1 MMLDQLSQLFR
12 PVASF
17 WQTNRHSPKAL
28 SLAVVIVT
36 LLLLLVFK
44 FTQPQPPVKIQEEKA
59 WLVQTQQ
66 LVAGAKSPQ
75 LELYGRVESPY
86 TATITSSI
94 TADIKTLDVKEG
106 QHVTKGQLLIL
117 LDDIDVQLVLEDKRS
132 NVAELEALIQSENN
146 RYKNDLLSLKL
157 EKSLV
162 RLAEKKLAR
171 EEKTSKTNLTSQS
184 SFDSQKQ
191 ALQNQKLALNARKL
205 SVTDHPARLAQLEA
219 RLSRNRALALQAQ
232 HDLQRATVVA
242 PFDGIILNIM
252 VSPGERVRPGEVLLE
267 TYATEQ
273 VELRALLPQK
283 FVAIIKRSLA
293 NEIPLPAKVKTDA
306 GVRVVSLSRIS
317 GLITDGGHG
326 VDALFVMNSEAVD
339 ELTIDELTI
348 GETLEMMLVLPS
360 VDNVFSLPVSSI
372 YGSNRIYRVEDERL
386 VSIKVKK
393 LGSQYINDNQYVLVR
408 SEKLKAGDEII
419 TTQLPH
425 AVSGLKVE
433 VHNTV
438 ISQNK
443 SEQQSS
449 SELP

>member
-1 MMLDQLSQLFR
+1 MFDQLSQLFR
-12 PVASF
+12 AIGSF
-17 WQTNRHSPKAL
+17 WQINRQPAKTL
-28 SLAVVIVT
+28 PFAVVIVT
-36 LLLLLVFK
+36 LMLVLVFK
-44 FTQPQPPVKIQEEKA
+44 FTQPEPPVKLQQEKA
-59 WLVQTQQ
+59 WLVQTQK

-94 TADIKTLDVKEG
+94 TADIKSLDVKEG
-106 QHVTKGQLLIL
+106 QHVTKGQQLIL
-117 LDDIDVQLVLEDKRS
+117 LDDIDVQLTLEDKLS
-132 NVAELEALIQSENN
+132 NVAELEALMQSENN
-146 RYKNDLLSLKL
+146 RYKNDLVSLKL

-219 RLSRNRALALQAQ
+219 RLSRNRALAQQAQ

-252 VSPGERVRPGEVLLE
+252 VSPGERLRPGEVLLE
-267 TYATEQ
+267 AYATEQ
-273 VELRALLPQK
+273 VELRAQLPQK
-283 FVAIIKRSLA
+283 YVAVIKQSLA
-293 NEIPLPAKVKTDA
+293 NEIPLPAKVQT
-306 GVRVVSLSRIS
+306 GVAESVFFLNRIS
-317 GLITDGGHG
+317 GLIADGGYG
-326 VDALFVMNSEAVD
+326 VDALFVMSSEGVD
-339 ELTIDELTI
+339 ELTNDDLTI
-348 GETLEMMLVLPS
+348 GETLEMILVLPP
-360 VDNVFSLPVSSI
+360 VENAFSLPVSSI

-386 VSIKVKK
+386 VAVKVEK
-393 LGSQYINDNQYVLVR
+393 LGSQYINDNQFVLVR
-408 SEKLKAGDEII
+408 SEKLKPGDEII
-419 TTQLPH
+419 ITQLPH

-438 ISQNK
+438 ISQTN
-443 SEQQSS
+443 SEQQIS

>member
-12 PVASF
+12 PVGSF

-28 SLAVVIVT
+28 SLAVIIVT
-36 LLLLLVFK
+36 VMLLLIFK
-44 FTQPQPPVKIQEEKA
+44 FTQPQPPVKLQEEKA

-66 LVAGAKSPQ
+66 LVAGEKSPQ

-94 TADIKTLDVKEG
+94 TADIKSLAVKEG
-106 QHVTKGQLLIL
+106 QHVTRGQLLIL
-117 LDDIDVQLVLEDKRS
+117 LDDIDVQLTLEDKLS

-146 RYKNDLLSLKL
+146 RYNNDLVSLKL

-191 ALQNQKLALNARKL
+191 ALQNQKLALNTRKL

-267 TYATEQ
+267 TYATGQ

-283 FVAIIKRSLA
+283 FVAIIKQSLA
-293 NEIPLPAKVKTDA
+293 NEILLPAKVQT
-306 GVRVVSLSRIS
+306 GVGESVFFLSRIS
-317 GLITDGGHG
+317 GLIAEGGHG
-326 VDALFVMNSEAVD
+326 VDALFVTNSEAAD

-348 GETLEMMLVLPS
+348 GETLEMILVLPP
-360 VDNVFSLPVSSI
+360 VKNAFSLPLSSI

-386 VSIKVKK
+386 VAVKVEK
-393 LGSQYINDNQYVLVR
+393 LGSQYINDNQFVLVR

-438 ISQNK
+438 IPQNK
-443 SEQQSS
+443 SEQQLPG
-449 SELP
+449 ELP

>member
-1 MMLDQLSQLFR
+1 MLDQLSQLFR
-12 PVASF
+12 PVGFF
-17 WQTNRHSPKAL
+17 WKTNRHSPKAL

-36 LLLLLVFK
+36 LMLLLIFK
-44 FTQPQPPVKIQEEKA
+44 FNQPQPPVKLQEEKA

-94 TADIKTLDVKEG
+94 TADIKSLDVKEG

-146 RYKNDLLSLKL
+146 RYKNDLVSLKL

-162 RLAEKKLAR
+162 SLAEKKLAR

-219 RLSRNRALALQAQ
+219 RLSRSRALALQAQ

-433 VHNTV
+433 VHNTA
-438 ISQNK
+438 ISQNN

>member
-1 MMLDQLSQLFR
+1 MFNQLSQFFR
-12 PVASF
+12 SVGFS
-17 WQTNRHSPKAL
+17 WQSYRRSPKAL
-28 SLAVVIVT
+28 SLAVIIVT
-36 LLLLLVFK
+36 FILLLVFK
-44 FTQPQPPVKIQEEKA
+44 FTQPQPPVKLQEEKA

-94 TADIKTLDVKEG
+94 TADIKALNVKEG
-106 QHVTKGQLLIL
+106 QHVTKGQQLIL
-117 LDDIDVQLVLEDKRS
+117 LDDIDVQLELEDKLS

-146 RYKNDLLSLKL
+146 RYKNDLVSLKL

-162 RLAEKKLAR
+162 TLAEKKLAR

-191 ALQNQKLALNARKL
+191 ALQNQKLALNARQL
-205 SVTDHPARLAQLEA
+205 NVTDHPSRLAQLEA
-219 RLSRNRALALQAQ
+219 RLSRNRALAQQVQ
-232 HDLQRATVVA
+232 HDLQRATIVA
-242 PFDGIILNIM
+242 PFDGIILKIM

-267 TYATEQ
+267 TYATDQ
-273 VELRALLPQK
+273 VELRAQLPQK
-283 FVAIIKRSLA
+283 FVAVIKQSLA
-293 NEIPLPAKVKTDA
+293 NEIPLPAKVQINA
-306 GVRVVSLSRIS
+306 VESVVLLNRIS
-317 GLITDGGHG
+317 GLLADSGNG
-326 VDALFVMNSEAVD
+326 VDALFVINSEVVD
-339 ELTIDELTI
+339 VLTI
-348 GETLEMMLVLPS
+348 GETLEMILLLPS
-360 VDNVFSLPVSSI
+360 IENVFSLPVSSI

-386 VSIKVKK
+386 VAVKVEK
-393 LGSQYINDNQYVLVR
+393 LGSQYINDNQFVLVR

-438 ISQNK
+438 ISENNSK
-443 SEQQSS
+443 QQLL

>member
-12 PVASF
+12 PVGFF
-17 WQTNRHSPKAL
+17 WQANRHSPKAL
-28 SLAVVIVT
+28 SLAAVLVT
-36 LLLLLVFK
+36 IMLLLLFK
-44 FTQPQPPVKIQEEKA
+44 FTQPQPPVKVQQEKA

-66 LVAGAKSPQ
+66 LVAGSTSPQ

-94 TADIKTLDVKEG
+94 TADIKSLDVREG

-132 NVAELEALIQSENN
+132 NVAELEALIKSENN
-146 RYKNDLLSLKL
+146 RYKNDLVSLKL

-162 RLAEKKLAR
+162 TLAEKKLAR

-232 HDLQRATVVA
+232 HDLQRATVAA

-267 TYATEQ
+267 TYATGQ

-283 FVAIIKRSLA
+283 FVAIIKQSLA
-293 NEIPLPAKVKTDA
+293 NEIPLPAKLQTDA
-306 GVRVVSLSRIS
+306 TESVVFLSRIS

-326 VDALFVMNSEAVD
+326 VDALFVINNEAAE
-339 ELTIDELTI
+339 ELTIDDMTI
-348 GETLEMMLVLPS
+348 GETLELTLFLPP
-360 VDNVFSLPVSSI
+360 VENAYSLPVSSI
-372 YGSNRIYRVEDERL
+372 YGTNRIYRVEDERL
-386 VSIKVKK
+386 VAVKVKK
-393 LGSQYINDNQYVLVR
+393 LGSQYINDNQFVLVS

-419 TTQLPH
+419 ITQLPH

-433 VHNTV
+433 VHNAV
-438 ISQNK
+438 IPQNN

-449 SELP
+449 SELR

>member
-1 MMLDQLSQLFR
+1 MLDQLSQLFR
-12 PVASF
+12 PVGFF
-17 WQTNRHSPKAL
+17 WKTNRHSPKAL
-28 SLAVVIVT
+28 SLAAVIVT
-36 LLLLLVFK
+36 FILLMVFK
-44 FTQPQPPVKIQEEKA
+44 FTQPQPPVKLQEEKA

-94 TADIKTLDVKEG
+94 TADIKSLDVKEG

-117 LDDIDVQLVLEDKRS
+117 LDDIDVQLALEDKQS
-132 NVAELEALIQSENN
+132 NVAELEALIESENN
-146 RYKNDLLSLKL
+146 RYKNDLVSLKL

-162 RLAEKKLAR
+162 TLAEKKLAR

-267 TYATEQ
+267 TYATGQ

-283 FVAIIKRSLA
+283 FVAIIKQSLA
-293 NEIPLPAKVKTDA
+293 DEIPLQAKLQTDA
-306 GVRVVSLSRIS
+306 AESVVSLSRIS

-326 VDALFVMNSEAVD
+326 VDALFVINNEAV
-339 ELTIDELTI
+339 EELTI
-348 GETLEMMLVLPS
+348 GETLELTLFLPP
-360 VDNVFSLPVSSI
+360 VENAFSLPVSSI

-386 VSIKVKK
+386 VAVKVEK
-393 LGSQYINDNQYVLVR
+393 LGNQYINDNQFVLVS

-419 TTQLPH
+419 ITQLPH

-433 VHNTV
+433 VHNTA
-438 ISQNK
+438 IPQNN

>member
-1 MMLDQLSQLFR
+1 MLDQLSQLFR
-12 PVASF
+12 PVGFF
-17 WQTNRHSPKAL
+17 WKTNRHSPKAL

-36 LLLLLVFK
+36 LMLLLIFK
-44 FTQPQPPVKIQEEKA
+44 FNQPQPPVKLQEEKA

-94 TADIKTLDVKEG
+94 TADIKSLDVKEG
-106 QHVTKGQLLIL
+106 QHVMKGQLLIL

-146 RYKNDLLSLKL
+146 RYKNDLVSLKL

-162 RLAEKKLAR
+162 SLAEKKLAR

-219 RLSRNRALALQAQ
+219 RLSRSRALALQAQ

-433 VHNTV
+433 VHNTA

>member
-1 MMLDQLSQLFR
+1 MLDQLSQLFR
-12 PVASF
+12 PVGSF

-28 SLAVVIVT
+28 SLAVVMVT
-36 LLLLLVFK
+36 LMLLLVFK
-44 FTQPQPPVKIQEEKA
+44 FTQPQPPVKLQEEKA

-94 TADIKTLDVKEG
+94 TADIKSLDVKEG
-106 QHVTKGQLLIL
+106 QHVTKAQQLIL
-117 LDDIDVQLVLEDKRS
+117 LDDIDVQLTLEDKLS

-146 RYKNDLLSLKL
+146 RYRNDIVSLKL

-162 RLAEKKLAR
+162 TLAEKKLAR

-283 FVAIIKRSLA
+283 FVAIIKQSLA
-293 NEIPLPAKVKTDA
+293 NEIPLPAKVQTDA
-306 GVRVVSLSRIS
+306 GGRVVSLSRIS

-339 ELTIDELTI
+339 ELTI
-348 GETLEMMLVLPS
+348 GETLEMILVLPP
-360 VDNVFSLPVSSI
+360 VENAFSLPVSSI

-386 VSIKVKK
+386 VAVKVEK
-393 LGSQYINDNQYVLVR
+393 LGSQYINDNQFVLVR
-408 SEKLKAGDEII
+408 SEKLKPGDEII

-438 ISQNK
+438 IPQNK
-443 SEQQSS
+443 GEQQLS
-449 SELP
+449 SEFP

>member
-1 MMLDQLSQLFR
+1 MLDQLSQLFR
-12 PVASF
+12 PVGSF
-17 WQTNRHSPKAL
+17 WQTNRYSSKAL

-36 LLLLLVFK
+36 LTLLLVFK
-44 FTQPQPPVKIQEEKA
+44 FTQPQPPVKLQEEKA

-66 LVAGAKSPQ
+66 LIAGAKSPQ

-94 TADIKTLDVKEG
+94 TADIKSLDVKEG

-117 LDDIDVQLVLEDKRS
+117 LDDIDVQLALEDKLS

-162 RLAEKKLAR
+162 TLAEKKLAR

-283 FVAIIKRSLA
+283 YIAIIKQSLA
-293 NEIPLPAKVKTDA
+293 NEIPLQAKVQTDA
-306 GVRVVSLSRIS
+306 GEHVVSLNRIS

-326 VDALFVMNSEAVD
+326 VDALFVINSGAVN
-339 ELTIDELTI
+339 ELTI
-348 GETLEMMLVLPS
+348 GETLEMILVLPP

-372 YGSNRIYRVEDERL
+372 YGSDRIYRVEDERL
-386 VSIKVKK
+386 VAVKVEK

>member
-1 MMLDQLSQLFR
+1 MLDQLSQLFR
-12 PVASF
+12 PVGFF
-17 WQTNRHSPKAL
+17 WKTNRHSPKAL

-36 LLLLLVFK
+36 LMLLLIFK
-44 FTQPQPPVKIQEEKA
+44 FNQPQPPVKLQEEKA

-94 TADIKTLDVKEG
+94 TADIKSLDVKEG

-146 RYKNDLLSLKL
+146 RYMNDLVSLKL

-162 RLAEKKLAR
+162 SLAEKKLAR

-219 RLSRNRALALQAQ
+219 RLSRSRALALQAQ

-433 VHNTV
+433 VHNTA
-438 ISQNK
+438 ISQNN

>member
-1 MMLDQLSQLFR
+1 MLDQLSQLFR
-12 PVASF
+12 PVGSF

-28 SLAVVIVT
+28 LLAVVMVT
-36 LLLLLVFK
+36 LMLLLVFK
-44 FTQPQPPVKIQEEKA
+44 FTQPQPPVKLQEEKA

-86 TATITSSI
+86 TATLTSSI
-94 TADIKTLDVKEG
+94 TADIKSLDVKEG
-106 QHVTKGQLLIL
+106 QHVTKAQQLIL
-117 LDDIDVQLVLEDKRS
+117 LDDIDVQLTLEDKLS
-132 NVAELEALIQSENN
+132 NVAELEALIKSENN
-146 RYKNDLLSLKL
+146 RYKNDLASLKL

-162 RLAEKKLAR
+162 TLAEKKLAR

-191 ALQNQKLALNARKL
+191 ALQNQKLALNSRKL

-219 RLSRNRALALQAQ
+219 RLSRNRALAQQVQ

-273 VELRALLPQK
+273 VELRALLPEK
-283 FVAIIKRSLA
+283 FVALVKQSLA
-293 NEIPLPAKVKTDA
+293 NEIPLQASVKTDA
-306 GVRVVSLSRIS
+306 GARVVFLNRIS

-326 VDALFVMNSEAVD
+326 VDALFAINSDAAD
-339 ELTIDELTI
+339 KLTIDELTI
-348 GETLEMMLVLPS
+348 GETLEMTLILPP
-360 VDNVFSLPVSSI
+360 VENVFSLPVSSI

-386 VSIKVKK
+386 VAVKVEK

-408 SEKLKAGDEII
+408 NEKLKAGDEII

-443 SEQQSS
+443 SEQQLS

>member
-1 MMLDQLSQLFR
+1 MFDQLSQLFR
-12 PVASF
+12 PVGSF

-28 SLAVVIVT
+28 SLAVVMVT
-36 LLLLLVFK
+36 LMLLLVFK
-44 FTQPQPPVKIQEEKA
+44 FTQPQPPVKLQEEKA

-94 TADIKTLDVKEG
+94 TADIKSLDVKEG
-106 QHVTKGQLLIL
+106 QHVTKGQQLIL
-117 LDDIDVQLVLEDKRS
+117 LDDIDVQLELEDKLS

-146 RYKNDLLSLKL
+146 RYKNDLVSLKL

-162 RLAEKKLAR
+162 TLAEKKLAR

-205 SVTDHPARLAQLEA
+205 NVTDHPARLAQLEA
-219 RLSRNRALALQAQ
+219 RLSRNRALAMQAQ

-273 VELRALLPQK
+273 VELRAQLPQK
-283 FVAIIKRSLA
+283 FIAIIKQSLA
-293 NEIPLPAKVKTDA
+293 NEIPLPAKVQTDIA
-306 GVRVVSLSRIS
+306 ERVVFLSRIS
-317 GLITDGGHG
+317 GLIADGGHG
-326 VDALFVMNSEAVD
+326 VDALFVINSEAVD

-348 GETLEMMLVLPS
+348 GETLEMILVLPP
-360 VDNVFSLPVSSI
+360 VENAFSLPVSSI

-386 VSIKVKK
+386 VAVKVEK
-393 LGSQYINDNQYVLVR
+393 LGSQYINDNQFVLVR

-438 ISQNK
+438 ISENN
-443 SEQQSS
+443 SEQQLS
-449 SELP
+449 SEH

>member
-1 MMLDQLSQLFR
+1 MLYQLSQLFR
-12 PVASF
+12 PVGSF
-17 WQTNRHSPKAL
+17 WQMNRHSPKAL
-28 SLAVVIVT
+28 SLAVVMVT
-36 LLLLLVFK
+36 LMLLLVFK
-44 FTQPQPPVKIQEEKA
+44 FTQPQPPVKLQEEKA
-59 WLVQTQQ
+59 WLVQTQH

-94 TADIKTLDVKEG
+94 TADIKSLDVKEG
-106 QHVTKGQLLIL
+106 QHVTKGQQLIL
-117 LDDIDVQLVLEDKRS
+117 LDDIDVQLTLEDKLS
-132 NVAELEALIQSENN
+132 NVAELEALMQSENN
-146 RYKNDLLSLKL
+146 RYKNDLVSLKL

-162 RLAEKKLAR
+162 TLAEKKLAR

-252 VSPGERVRPGEVLLE
+252 ASPGERVRPGEVLLE
-267 TYATEQ
+267 AYATEQ
-273 VELRALLPQK
+273 VELRAQLPQK
-283 FVAIIKRSLA
+283 YVAIIKQSVA
-293 NEIPLPAKVKTDA
+293 NEIPLPAKVQT
-306 GVRVVSLSRIS
+306 GVAERVFFLNRIS
-317 GLITDGGHG
+317 GLIADGGHG
-326 VDALFVMNSEAVD
+326 VDALFVMSSEGV
-339 ELTIDELTI
+339 DELTI
-348 GETLEMMLVLPS
+348 GETLEMILVLPP
-360 VDNVFSLPVSSI
+360 VENAFSLPVSSI

-386 VSIKVKK
+386 VAVKVEK
-393 LGSQYINDNQYVLVR
+393 LGSQYINNNQFVLVR
-408 SEKLKAGDEII
+408 SEKLKPGDEII

-438 ISQNK
+438 ISQNN